1 MLRNNSHLIMLVLCL
16 IKDCWMRFSFWKV
29 KRWMFMLVLMS
40 GVFSGS
46 ILIKQGLIIVLKDVK
61 RGCICILIQKRD
73 FSVYFLPVFL
83 LKLRQVLKLS
93 LKMPG
98 PELILLQL
106 EVENYAQNKGKIYF
120 KNKLELEFSKFLC
133 EVKNPEVFVPVMCS

>member
-1 MLRNNSHLIMLVLCL
+1 
-16 IKDCWMRFSFWKV
+16 
-29 KRWMFMLVLMS
+29 MFMLVLMS
-40 GVFSGS
+40 GVFSGN